1 MREIAKAEF
10 IRSAIFLAL
19 SVISVAATS
28 VIGQLA
34 TYPNLAPWYAGLV
47 KPAFNPP
54 NWIFAP
60 VWTALYALM
69 AFAVWRILRLR
80 QTSPARGFAV
90 FLFSVQLGLNA
101 AWSWMF
107 FGAHNPLLGLV
118 NIIPQFLV
126 ILATI
131 INFGRLDRI
140 AAWCLVPLAA
150 WVAYASVL
158 NFSIWWLNG

>member
-1 MREIAKAEF
+1 MREIARAEF

-80 QTSPARGFAV
+80 QTSAARGFAV
-90 FLFSVQLGLNA
+90 FLFFVQLGLNA